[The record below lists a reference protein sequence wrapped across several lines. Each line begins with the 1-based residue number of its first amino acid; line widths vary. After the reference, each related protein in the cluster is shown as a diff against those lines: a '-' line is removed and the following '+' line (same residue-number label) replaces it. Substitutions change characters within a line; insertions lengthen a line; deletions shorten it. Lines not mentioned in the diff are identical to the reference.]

1 LYVFD
6 LNQNGIPGWSKNF
19 DSVLEEASAEPLS
32 GGQRSCSSDKMLY
45 IYTSGTTGL
54 PKAAVIRNS
63 RYTCGESNWRKLIT
77 VFDWLLQL
85 LLLQYGHALHDQHGG
100 G

>member
-1 LYVFD
+1 LAALDEVRDQIDKTIPLYVFD

-19 DSVLEEASAEPLS
+19 DSALEEASAEPLS

-63 RYTCGESNWRKLIT
+63 RYTCEESN
-77 VFDWLLQL
+77 
-85 LLLQYGHALHDQHGG
+85 
-100 G
+100 